1 MMRAAACAVLALG
14 LFVAAGT
21 AADQTTKNQMVK
33 GTIKS
38 INAETSVLLVSQ
50 KVKDEVVDRE
60 LEILDSTEVEVTTD
74 QGVDSAVGKAG
85 LQLLV
90 GKEGASVKVKCDKD
104 VHVLKVSVKV
114 KK

>member
-1 MMRAAACAVLALG
+1 MMRTAACAVLALG
-14 LFVAAGT
+14 LLVVAGT
-21 AADQTTKNQMVK
+21 TARAANNQMVK
-33 GTIKS
+33 GSIKS
-38 INAETSVLLVSQ
+38 INADTSVLVVSQ

-74 QGVDSAVGKAG
+74 QGADSAIGKAG

-104 VHVLKVSVKV
+104 VHVLKVSVMV